1 MSDLALELRAWA
13 GLGIKEM
20 LLLVACCALAT
31 WADPAVVMLEAL
43 CRLFEGSSRQEL
55 HGCDMLLACAGSGVR
70 FQGTDISARQK
81 VAFAAQL

>member
-13 GLGIKEM
+13 GLGIKDM

-31 WADPAVVMLEAL
+31 WEDPGVL
-43 CRLFEGSSRQEL
+43 CLKLFHRLFVGTVRQEH
-55 HGCDMLLACAGSGVR
+55 HGCDMLLAWAGSGVR
-70 FQGTDISARQK
+70 FQGIDISARQK